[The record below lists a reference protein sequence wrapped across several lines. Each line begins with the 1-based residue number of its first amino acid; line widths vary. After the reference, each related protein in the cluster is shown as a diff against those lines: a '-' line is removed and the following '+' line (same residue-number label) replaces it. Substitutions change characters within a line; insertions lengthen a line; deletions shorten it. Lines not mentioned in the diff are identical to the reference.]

1 MKLFHQEGFTL
12 DGKTEDYKD
21 QVLDAGR
28 RTEDAVLEY
37 LKAIDIKA
45 NGAGSV
51 LCVLRP
57 LHRSGVLGK
66 RIIAYKLLLVIGSI
80 EDPAPGDTQD
90 VLVVVDHV

>member
-1 MKLFHQEGFTL
+1 MKLFRQEDFAL

-45 NGAGSV
+45 NGAVSV
-51 LCVLRP
+51 LRVLCP

-66 RIIAYKLLLVIGSI
+66 RIIAYKPLLAIGSI
-80 EDPAPGDTQD
+80 EDPAPGHTQD
-90 VLVVVDHV
+90 IIVVVDHV